1 MPLSPGDK
9 LGPYEILAP
18 LGAGGMGEVYRAK
31 DTKLDRE
38 VAIKVLPA
46 GMAQDR
52 ERLLR
57 FEREAKVLA
66 SLNHPHIAQIY
77 GREDDALVMELVA
90 GQTLAVPQPL
100 ETALEYARQIAE
112 ALEAAHE
119 KGIIHRDLKPANIMV
134 TPAGVVKVL
143 DFGLASVPSRT
154 AGASDPE
161 NSPTLTMG
169 ATQAGV
175 IMGTAGYMSP
185 EQAVGK
191 PVDHRSDIWS
201 FGVVLYELLSGARL
215 FHGETI
221 SHTLADVLRAPLD
234 LAKLPANTP
243 PPIAELVR
251 RCLDRNVKM
260 RLQAIGEAR
269 IVVQRCLDHPGEVT
283 VPPVVRANSK
293 LPWILAG
300 AATLAAVTLAVLLW
314 RSPRASATR
323 PLVMLDL
330 DIGTEVSDPALSS
343 DGQRVAFVANRQ
355 LAYRDLNST
364 TIRYLPRTENASAPF
379 FSPDGKSLGY
389 FANSFVNR
397 IALDGGVQ
405 TALCPVISP
414 LGAEWS
420 DDGVIYVNDQFGS
433 SLTRVPAA
441 GGKCDTRPISKEK
454 QRGLSPPRMLPGK
467 KHLLRTE
474 GNDIYAVPIAGG
486 ERKLLVK
493 DAGAPQ
499 FLPDPNPATHTA
511 TGTLIYHQRGILY
524 GVQLDLSRL
533 ETSGTPVAL
542 VDGIKADGAGLVSMD
557 AAGPF
562 GTLVYR
568 QHAVVDHVVSWL
580 EPDGSVK
587 PLMEQAGQYRHVR
600 FSPDG
605 VRLAISSRTNA
616 IEQAQMY
623 IYDWNRRE
631 LQGLL
636 EQRGGGTRDF
646 PVWSPDGETL
656 VMRADGAIISFNLA
670 TKTKSEIQQAT
681 ILPWSFAPDGRTLL
695 GTDSTDGGERLRRRL
710 RLFPVEK
717 TPGGLRY
724 GPPREWVPLPGDNS
738 MPAVSPDGKWVAFD
752 HRVEKGEREVF
763 VVSYPPSDGSATQK
777 WQVSFGGGTKSR
789 WTKNELFFC
798 SPDSRVMVAPYAVK
812 DGVFVP
818 GSPRRWSERRLGEC
832 EFDVTPDGQRVAA
845 VVDRQEQKPE
855 THLHFLLNVVDEF
868 ARRAAGTR

>member
-46 GMAQDR
+46 GTAQDR
-52 ERLLR
+52 ERLVR

-77 GREDDALVMELVA
+77 GRDEDALVMELVA
-90 GQTLAVPQPL
+90 GQTLSVPQPL
-100 ETALEYARQIAE
+100 ETALEYAKQIAE

-119 KGIIHRDLKPANIMV
+119 KGIIHRALKPANIMV

-143 DFGLASVPSRT
+143 DFGLASVPTR

-169 ATQAGV
+169 ATQAGM

-185 EQAVGK
+185 EQAAGK

-243 PPIAELVR
+243 PSIAELVK
-251 RCLDRNVKM
+251 RCLDRNVKT

-269 IVVQRCLDHPGEVT
+269 IVVQRCLDHPREVT
-283 VPPVVRANSK
+283 AAPPERTNRK

-300 AATLAAVTLAVLLW
+300 AATMAAVALAALLW
-314 RSPRASATR
+314 RSPRASVTR

-330 DIGTEVSDPALSS
+330 DIGTEVSDPALSR

-355 LAYRDLNST
+355 LAYRDLDST

-389 FANSFVNR
+389 FANNFVVR
-397 IALDGGVQ
+397 IALEGGAA
-405 TALCPVISP
+405 TALCPVQSP
-414 LGAEWS
+414 QGAEWS

-433 SLTRVPAA
+433 SLTRIPVA
-441 GGKCDTRPISKEK
+441 GGTCVSHPISKEK
-454 QRGLSPPRMLPGK
+454 QRGLSPPRMLPGR
-467 KHLLRTE
+467 KHLLRAE

-499 FLPDPNPATHTA
+499 FLPDPNPAT
-511 TGTLIYHQRGILY
+511 GILIYHQRGTLY
-524 GVQLDLSRL
+524 GVQLDLARL

-542 VDGIKADGAGLVSMD
+542 VDGIKADGAGLVSVD

-568 QHAVVDHVVSWL
+568 QRAVVDHVVSWL

-600 FSPDG
+600 FSPNG

-623 IYDWNRRE
+623 IYNWNRRE
-631 LQGLL
+631 LQALL

-656 VMRADGAIISFNLA
+656 VMRADGVLISFNLA
-670 TKTKSEIQQAT
+670 AKTKSEIQQAT
-681 ILPWSFAPDGRTLL
+681 ILPWSFSPDGRTLL
-695 GTDSTDGGERLRRRL
+695 GADATGSGERLRRRL

-717 TPGGLRY
+717 TPAGLGY
-724 GPPREWVPLPGDNS
+724 GPPREWAPLPGDNV
-738 MPAVSPDGKWVAFD
+738 MPAVSPDGKWVVFI
-752 HRVEKGEREVF
+752 HRAEKGEGEVF
-763 VVSYPPSDGSATQK
+763 VVPYQPHEGPATQK
-777 WQVSFGGGTKSR
+777 WHVSFGGGSEPR
-789 WTKNELFFC
+789 WRKNELFFC
-798 SPDSRVMVAPYAVK
+798 SSDNRVMVAPYAVK

-818 GSPRRWSERRLGEC
+818 GTPRRWSERRLGEC

-845 VVDRQEQKPE
+845 VVDRQEQQPE

-868 ARRAAGTR
+868 AKRAAGTR